1 MKPRRLFY
9 WPSVFFILGGIY
21 LIYMSWIM
29 EGPDPAENVLGGALI
44 GLGIAMIIHPE

>member
-1 MKPRRLFY
+1 MKLRRFY

-44 GLGIAMIIHPE
+44 WLGIAMMTDRE